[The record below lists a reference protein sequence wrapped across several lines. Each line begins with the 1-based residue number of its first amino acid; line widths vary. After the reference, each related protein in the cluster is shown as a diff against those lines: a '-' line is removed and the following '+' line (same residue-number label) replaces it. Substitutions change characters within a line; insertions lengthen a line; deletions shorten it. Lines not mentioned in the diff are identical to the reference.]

1 MAKRTYGIG
10 KFGALILGVETPD
23 SLADKVVGAYMAEAG
38 MNLHS
43 IWVPNYKSGI
53 EKFVASD
60 DRAEKAKQRLALW
73 YDYLNTIGRPKLK
86 EAYAKL
92 RADYMQQLATL
103 VKAPAAPA
111 PTAAPARP
119 TAPGTIPPR

>member
-1 MAKRTYGIG
+1 MAKRTYGVG

-23 SLADKVVGAYMAEAG
+23 SLADKVVGAYIAEAG

-43 IWVPNYKSGI
+43 VWVPNYKKGI
-53 EKFVASD
+53 ENFVERE
-60 DRAEKAKQRLALW
+60 DRVESAKQRLTLW
-73 YDYLNTIGRPKLK
+73 YDYLKTIGRPKLK

-92 RADYMQQLATL
+92 RAEYMQQLAAL
-103 VKAPAAPA
+103 VKAPATPA
-111 PTAAPARP
+111 PTAAARP